1 MSRAVQEPTVRK
13 KSGAG
18 GSEELEFTHPAYAQI
33 EVSRVSGSHTSLY
46 DSDFKHNHY
55 IVIRVQ
61 GSRIMRHLNKD
72 WHHSDSIPKIE
83 IAMSESQWA
92 TMVSSLNMGG
102 GVPCTLQRFNG
113 EVVPGIPAPIA
124 RHDQYA
130 AEIKEDLAE
139 AVAEMD
145 ALDKL
150 IEESGL
156 SKTKAAALREKVR
169 SARSTLTGSIPWI
182 VESADKHM
190 EKTAERGKQEVQGYM
205 LGMIQRAGL
214 EQLTGG
220 VLPLQIE
227 DSGDA
232 EV

>member
-1 MSRAVQEPTVRK
+1 MSRTVEEPTITPRK
-13 KSGAG
+13 GPGNSD
-18 GSEELEFTHPAYAQI
+18 ELEYTHPAYAQI
-33 EVSRVSGSHTSLY
+33 EVSRVSGGNVTLY

-55 IVIRVQ
+55 MVLRVQ
-61 GSRIMRHLNKD
+61 PSRMMRHLNKD
-72 WHHSDSIPKIE
+72 WHHSGHNPMIE
-83 IAMSESQWA
+83 VAMSESQWA
-92 TMVSSLNMGG
+92 TLVSSLNMGG
-102 GVPCTLQRFNG
+102 GVPCTLQRFDGKNI
-113 EVVPGIPAPIA
+113 PSIPAPIA

-130 AEIKEDLAE
+130 GEIKEDLAE

-169 SARSTLTGSIPWI
+169 SARSTLTSSIPWI

-190 EKTAERGKQEVQGYM
+190 EKTVERGKQEVQGYM

-227 DSGDA
+227 DSSDA
-232 EV
+232 